1 MRNTAPWRRGP
12 SLGMDETW
20 YTYINSLHSADNAS
34 LTMKGIVR
42 VCSAVWCIRHPRY
55 ASAKNSFP
63 SARVKVC
70 AGLGIVGL
78 KALEENHSFI
88 YKRSDRSTFDGHK

>member
-1 MRNTAPWRRGP
+1 MRTTALWRRGS

-20 YTYINSLHSADNAS
+20 YPYINSLQNAGNVP
-34 LTMKGIVR
+34 LTVKGIVR

-55 ASAKNSFP
+55 ASAENSFP

-70 AGLGIVGL
+70 EASEL
-78 KALEENHSFI
+78 
-88 YKRSDRSTFDGHK
+88 